1 MHWKSIITYTATY
14 KAGKK
19 GKGKATLIVRTIN
32 KPPPLQREFRLAS
45 TEPKLFTR
53 IKLTK
58 STRKAIII
66 MATKTK
72 GKKSRDK
79 TVEDET
85 LEELTDLEDVEE
97 LEEDEDETVEEETP
111 KKKGKKKSSKKAEAE
126 SDDDEDEDED
136 TDDDDDEEVEKPKKN
151 KKSKGKTTRAKANG
165 KIGTQEL
172 AEHCGVDSRT
182 LRMVLRKH
190 SIDKDPETG
199 RYEWSSLDHADVKKV
214 KKLIDKGEAK
224 NIKKESLDK
233 LKEKKAAEGGKKK
246 KNKKNKKKKAE
257 ADDDE

>member
-32 KPPPLQREFRLAS
+32 KPPPPEREFRLAS
-45 TEPKLFTR
+45 SDPKPFKRTR
-53 IKLTK
+53 LTK

-66 MATKTK
+66 MATGKTK
-72 GKKSRDK
+72 DKKGSTKKGKTREKP
-79 TVEDET
+79 VEDET

-97 LEEDEDETVEEETP
+97 LAEDEDEETTDT
-111 KKKGKKKSSKKAEAE
+111 ST
-126 SDDDEDEDED
+126 DDSED
-136 TDDDDDEEVEKPKKN
+136 TDDDDDDEEVEKPKKN
-151 KKSKGKTTRAKANG
+151 KKGKKNKKTTRAAGNG
-165 KIGTQEL
+165 KVGTQEIA
-172 AEHCGVDSRT
+172 AEAGCDSRT

-190 SIDKDPETG
+190 AVEKDPETG
-199 RYEWSSLDHADVKKV
+199 RYEWASLEDKTVKQILKWI
-214 KKLIDKGEAK
+214 KAGEAK
-224 NIKKESLDK
+224 DIKKESLDK

-246 KNKKNKKKKAE
+246 KNKKDKKKKKEE